1 MGAEIVKF
9 KVDIDDEKL
18 AEQLTG
24 LVDDKTMLEIHNLFA
39 KTIDPWVP
47 FLEGPLS
54 QTLEITPEYVKYIVP
69 YAHRQY
75 NGVDFKHT
83 TDYHPL
89 ASAQWD
95 KVAMQTQLDSFTE
108 EVKKILIRRAN
119 ELYG

>member
-1 MGAEIVKF
+1 MGSEIIKF
-9 KVDIDDEKL
+9 KVHINDEKL
-18 AEQLTG
+18 AKQLTG
-24 LVDDKTMLEIHNLFA
+24 MVDDKTMLEIHNLFA

-47 FLEGPLS
+47 YLNNPLS
-54 QTLEITPEYVKYIVP
+54 TTLEITPEYVKYIVP

-75 NGVDFKHT
+75 TGIDFKHT
-83 TDYHPL
+83 TEHHPL